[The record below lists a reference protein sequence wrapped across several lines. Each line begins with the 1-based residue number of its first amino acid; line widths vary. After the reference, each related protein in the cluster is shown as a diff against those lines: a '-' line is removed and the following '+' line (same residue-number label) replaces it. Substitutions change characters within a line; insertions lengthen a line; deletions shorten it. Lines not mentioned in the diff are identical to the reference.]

1 MEAVK
6 GLTNLQL
13 ELLKIFSIPLQE
25 EQIKEIRVLLCQYFA
40 DKVTEE
46 MDRLWDERGWTQE
59 TMQEWANEHMR
70 SKSIPDES

>member
-25 EQIKEIRVLLCQYFA
+25 EQIKEIKMLLSQYFA
-40 DKVTEE
+40 DKATEE
-46 MDRLWDERGWTQE
+46 MDRLWDEKGWSQE
-59 TMQEWANEHMR
+59 TMEEWANEHMR
-70 SKSIPDES
+70 SKTNP

>member
-25 EQIKEIRVLLCQYFA
+25 EQIKEIKMLLSQYFA
-40 DKVTEE
+40 DKATEE
-46 MDRLWDERGWTQE
+46 MDRLWDEKGWSQE
-59 TMQEWANEHMR
+59 TMEEWANEHMR
-70 SKSIPDES
+70 SKTTP

>member
-1 MEAVK
+1 MKSVK

-59 TMQEWANEHMR
+59 TMEEWANEHMR
-70 SKSIPDES
+70 SKSIP